1 MRTYELVAMA
11 IAAGAVVVPVVT
23 WAVLWLVRR
32 DRIFVGVAPGDLP
45 SDLEDAPNRR
55 VGPGTEYWGEM
66 PLRSSPPAGI
76 SPGLAGVVLD
86 GSADGRDIAGMVL
99 DLARR
104 GWLVL
109 ADAPGPNQGRD
120 WQITRVDQPLD
131 ATLDLNEVYLITN
144 IAAPGGTT
152 RMSELRSKGDNR
164 LGLVQLDLAR
174 EVVAR
179 GWYPAPPSQPSDVPM
194 AVLGLG
200 GLLGVV
206 VALMNVSAVSL
217 TAGSVVVAC
226 AYLTSLIVRGN
237 TPRTA
242 LGTAVRIQVLGFRR
256 YLEEARSHQFS
267 YIDAAGTF
275 REYLP
280 WAVVFGFEARW
291 AEVFA
296 ELDVVAEVADL
307 HLAQDLR
314 WFAGIK
320 GPEDALTPTPE
331 RPEIEGT
338 PRRLALIGDTDDHD
352 ADADTVLVP
361 GRSAAEIV
369 AKPTA
374 AEPEPAVEASAEAPL
389 VEEPTVEDPLP
400 EEIAEEVHS
409 PAVIDAV
416 PLAAEPAAEVLVERF
431 ALPPAKGG
439 ALASL
444 SATGA
449 KVVAAAKLGAS
460 DTGRGLVIMGKA
472 VVTVTRDVAQRLAA
486 LVATRR
492 PGRDEPTLRIPV
504 SPATPV
510 RAETA
515 PAAPAPAPNAEEAP
529 PAVRQ
534 WVPRPSVRPSELKP
548 RPRPAMPAAEPSA
561 IPTAPVTPKRPP
573 HLDAAPITPPA
584 RAPRGG
590 PLPPWS
596 DWLDEFDMAMSG
608 DFDAEGPDATEGGT
622 VISGPERFDVLLTVP
637 LWPDVPLETHRN
649 P

>member
-1 MRTYELVAMA
+1 MRTYELVAMS
-11 IAAGAVVVPVVT
+11 IAAGAFVVPVVT
-23 WAVLWLVRR
+23 WAVLWVLRR
-32 DRIFVGVAPGDLP
+32 DRVFSGVDPGDVP
-45 SDLEDAPNRR
+45 SDIEDAATRR
-55 VGPGTEYWGEM
+55 VGPGTEYWGET
-66 PLRSSPPAGI
+66 PLRSAPPPGV

-86 GSADGRDIAGMVL
+86 GSVDGRDIAAMVL

-109 ADAPGPNQGRD
+109 DDVPDQNQGRD
-120 WQITRVDQPLD
+120 WQVTRVDKPLD

-164 LGLVQLDLAR
+164 LGLVKLDLAR

-256 YLEEARSHQFS
+256 YLEDARSHQFS
-267 YIDAAGTF
+267 YINAAGTF

-280 WAVVFGFEARW
+280 WAVVFGLEQRW

-296 ELDVVAEVADL
+296 ELDVVAEVAEL

-320 GPEDALTPTPE
+320 GPEDALTPTAE
-331 RPEIEGT
+331 RPELEGV
-338 PRRLALIGDTDDHD
+338 PRRPVVAETTAEEQSAPVDVD
-352 ADADTVLVP
+352 AAQL
-361 GRSAAEIV
+361 
-369 AKPTA
+369 
-374 AEPEPAVEASAEAPL
+374 
-389 VEEPTVEDPLP
+389 EEPQR
-400 EEIAEEVHS
+400 EEPQVDEAVAYV

-416 PLAAEPAAEVLVERF
+416 PLAAEAEQADEVPVERF
-431 ALPPAKGG
+431 VPPPARQSVLT
-439 ALASL
+439 AL
-444 SATGA
+444 SATGT
-449 KVVAAAKLGAS
+449 KVVAAARLGAS
-460 DTGRGLVIMGKA
+460 ATQRGLV
-472 VVTVTRDVAQRLAA
+472 VVAKG
-486 LVATRR
+486 VATAIGGLARR
-492 PGRDEPTLRIPV
+492 AAVLVTSQGPRPDASPPSAPAA

-510 RAETA
+510 R
-515 PAAPAPAPNAEEAP
+515 PV

-534 WVPRPSVRPSELKP
+534 WVPRPSLRPAGLEP
-548 RPRPAMPAAEPSA
+548 RARPAMPAQDTSA
-561 IPTAPVTPKRPP
+561 VPTAPVTPRRPP
-573 HLDAAPITPPA
+573 RLDVTAAVPVTAAPVTPV
-584 RAPRGG
+584 RQ
-590 PLPPWS
+590 LPPWS
-596 DWLDEFDMAMSG
+596 DWLDQLDLAMSG
-608 DFDAEGPDATEGGT
+608 DFDAYGPDATDGGT
-622 VISGPERFDVLLTVP
+622 VISGPERFDVLLTEP
-637 LWPDVPLETHRN
+637 LWPDIPLDTR
-649 P
+649 PDRRAG

>member
-1 MRTYELVAMA
+1 MRTYELVAMS

-23 WAVLWLVRR
+23 WAVLWLLRR
-32 DRIFVGVAPGDLP
+32 DRIFSGVDPGEVP
-45 SDLEDAPNRR
+45 SDLEDAPTKR
-55 VGPGTEYWGEM
+55 VGPGTEYWGDL
-66 PLRSSPPAGI
+66 PLRSAPPVGI

-86 GSADGRDIAGMVL
+86 GSADGRDIAAMVL

-152 RMSELRSKGDNR
+152 RMSELRTKGDNR

-200 GLLGVV
+200 GLLGIV

-226 AYLTSLIVRGN
+226 SYLTSLIVRGN

-256 YLEEARSHQFS
+256 YLEDARSHQFS

-280 WAVVFGFEARW
+280 WAVVFGFEQRW

-331 RPEIEGT
+331 RPEVEGT
-338 PRRLALIGDTDDHD
+338 PRRLALIGDTADR
-352 ADADTVLVP
+352 DADTVLVP
-361 GRSAAEIV
+361 TRPVVAEI
-369 AKPTA
+369 TA
-374 AEPEPAVEASAEAPL
+374 EEQASTIE
-389 VEEPTVEDPLP
+389 VEEPQL
-400 EEIAEEVHS
+400 EEPQAEEVAPVSHL

-416 PLAAEPAAEVLVERF
+416 PLVAVVAPADEVLVERF
-431 ALPPAKGG
+431 VPPRTRRG
-439 ALASL
+439 ALNVL
-444 SATGA
+444 SATGR

-460 DTGRGLVIMGKA
+460 DTGRGLVIMAKGVA
-472 VVTVTRDVAQRLAA
+472 SVTRGLVHRAA
-486 LVATRR
+486 AFVTSLR
-492 PGRDEPTLRIPV
+492 PRNDEQTLRIPAA

-510 RAETA
+510 RPTVAALVSHPSVDQVAEA
-515 PAAPAPAPNAEEAP
+515 

-534 WVPRPSVRPSELKP
+534 WIPRPSVRPAALKP
-548 RPRPAMPAAEPSA
+548 RLRPAMPDHMPDQEPA
-561 IPTAPVTPKRPP
+561 GLPAAPVTPRRPP
-573 HLDAAPITPPA
+573 RLDETLAAPVPTAPQA
-584 RAPRGG
+584 RQ
-590 PLPPWS
+590 LPPWS
-596 DWLDEFDMAMSG
+596 DWIDEFDLAMSG
-608 DFDAEGPDATEGGT
+608 DFDANGPDATDGGT

-637 LWPDVPLETHRN
+637 LWPDIPLDTR
-649 P
+649 PDRRAG